1 MNKKQTLIHKISHI
15 FPSNL
20 RKKIYETYLKILW
33 GIYYKKYLKIIES
46 NHYPNKELI
55 QKLIYSWG
63 NSGYSA
69 QQDYIESLIH
79 HANSVNNLI
88 FECGSGLS
96 TLIVGAI
103 AKKNGVKM
111 ISIEHHPK
119 WAAKVQT
126 EIKKYKLT
134 NNQIFLSNLINYGDF
149 DWYDIDNINISDID
163 LCICD
168 APPGNT
174 FGGRKGFLYLFKDKV
189 HNGTIILV
197 DDIIREAEQK
207 MIEEWSNII
216 PFDIIQKGENDP
228 HAILMIKNI

>member
-1 MNKKQTLIHKISHI
+1 
-15 FPSNL
+15 
-20 RKKIYETYLKILW
+20 
-33 GIYYKKYLKIIES
+33 
-46 NHYPNKELI
+46 
-55 QKLIYSWG
+55 
-63 NSGYSA
+63 
-69 QQDYIESLIH
+69 
-79 HANSVNNLI
+79 
-88 FECGSGLS
+88 
-96 TLIVGAI
+96 
-103 AKKNGVKM
+103 M

-149 DWYDIDNINISDID
+149 DWYNIDNINISDID

-168 APPGNT
+168 APPGNI

-207 MIEEWSNII
+207 MIKEWSNII
-216 PFDIIQKGENDP
+216 PFDIIQKAENDP
-228 HAILMIKNI
+228 HAILKIKNI